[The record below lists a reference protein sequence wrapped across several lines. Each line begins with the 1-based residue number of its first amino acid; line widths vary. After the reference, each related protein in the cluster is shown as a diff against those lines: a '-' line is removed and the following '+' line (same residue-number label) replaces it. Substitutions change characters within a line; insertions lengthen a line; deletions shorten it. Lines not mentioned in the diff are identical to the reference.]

1 MGSKQRWLKTKA
13 QDSRL
18 GRLHGVRRLEGDR
31 IRVRLSTRERDALRM
46 LPGQILPVLTG
57 DHELGAPGSPI
68 RERLF
73 PPAYANDP
81 LADMEFRDLVGDGI
95 VNARTDAF
103 RTFART
109 LDQGVARRLV
119 WTIDLDPEDASAW
132 LSAVNDARLTLAMIV
147 GISSEDEWERGPDP
161 RDPRSV
167 MLYYLGWLED
177 ELVTALM
184 GGLKEPGE

>member
-1 MGSKQRWLKTKA
+1 M
-13 QDSRL
+13 
-18 GRLHGVRRLEGDR
+18 GRLHGIRRLAGDS

-81 LADMEFRDLVGDGI
+81 LADMEFHEMVGDGI
-95 VNARTDAF
+95 LDVRTDAF

-119 WTIDLDPEDASAW
+119 WTVDLDPEEATAW

-147 GISSEDEWERGPDP
+147 GIRSEEEWERGPDS

-177 ELVTALM
+177 ELVTALT
-184 GGLKEPGE
+184 GELETPR

>member
-1 MGSKQRWLKTKA
+1 LS
-13 QDSRL
+13 
-18 GRLHGVRRLEGDR
+18 RLHGIRRLEGDGV
-31 IRVRLSTRERDALRM
+31 RVRLSTRERDALRM

-81 LADMEFRDLVGDGI
+81 LADMEFHEMVGDGI
-95 VNARTDAF
+95 VDTRVNAF

-109 LDQGVARRLV
+109 LDQGVTRRLL
-119 WTIDLDPEDASAW
+119 WTIDLDFEEAAAW

-147 GISSEDEWERGPDP
+147 GIRSEDEWERGPDP

-167 MLYYLGWLED
+167 MLYYLGWLEG

-184 GGLKEPGE
+184 GELETPR

>member
-1 MGSKQRWLKTKA
+1 M
-13 QDSRL
+13 
-18 GRLHGVRRLEGDR
+18 GRLHGVRRLEGDG
-31 IRVRLSTRERDALRM
+31 IRVRLSARERDALRM

-57 DHELGAPGSPI
+57 DHELGADGSPI

-81 LADMEFRDLVGDGI
+81 LADMEFREMVGDGI
-95 VNARTDAF
+95 VQARADAF

-109 LDQGVARRLV
+109 LDQGAARRLV
-119 WTIDLDPEDASAW
+119 WTIDLDPEEAAAW

-147 GISSEDEWERGPDP
+147 GISSEGEWKRGPDSH
-161 RDPRSV
+161 DPRSV

-184 GGLKEPGE
+184 GGLKDPR

>member
-1 MGSKQRWLKTKA
+1 M
-13 QDSRL
+13 
-18 GRLHGVRRLEGDR
+18 GRLHGIRRLAGGR
-31 IRVRLSTRERDALRM
+31 IRVRLSTREWDALRM

-81 LADMEFRDLVGDGI
+81 LADMEFRELVGDGI
-95 VNARTDAF
+95 VNARADAF
-103 RTFART
+103 RVFART

-119 WTIDLDPEDASAW
+119 WTIDLDAEEASAW
-132 LSAVNDARLTLAMIV
+132 LSALNDTRLTLAMIV
-147 GISSEDEWERGPDP
+147 GIKSENEWEPGPDP

-184 GGLKEPGE
+184 GGLRDP